1 MPNYSWKHWLISFLG
16 ILIVITSVIVLTGS
30 DEEYICKEY
39 MKFKRANWHGI
50 VMLKTVD
57 EQDHNNRIIELSQ
70 SHGNRYRISLSFDS
84 SDLFQ
89 NIEVGDTLFKSVG
102 SAEVTINSRVKY
114 IVVYSSD
121 CR

>member
-1 MPNYSWKHWLISFLG
+1 MLNYSWKLWLISFLG
-16 ILIVITSVIVLTGS
+16 ILVVFTSVIVLTGS
-30 DEEYICKEY
+30 DEEYICEEY
-39 MKFKRANWHGI
+39 MKLKRANWSGI
-50 VMLKTVD
+50 VVLKTID

-89 NIEVGDTLFKSVG
+89 NIEVGDTLVKPIG
-102 SAEVTINSRVKY
+102 SAEVSINSRAKY